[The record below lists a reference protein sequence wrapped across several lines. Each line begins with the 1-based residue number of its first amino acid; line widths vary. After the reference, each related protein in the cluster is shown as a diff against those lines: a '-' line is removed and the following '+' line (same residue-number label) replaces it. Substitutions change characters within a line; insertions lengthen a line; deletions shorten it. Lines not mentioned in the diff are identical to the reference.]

1 MWKKSIDTS
10 PKRDEIIV
18 NHTVETIADLTQ
30 FDTTIDYS
38 NNRVKIIL
46 DTALYML
53 LEKMKDYLDNQ
64 PKAKK
69 KKIKIRKSIS
79 EIMATLRKRKTVQTT
94 QKDVSEE
101 VRTLIN
107 WVDLEWKEFFA
118 NLFIITKDYPNW
130 KRLISFRKSD
140 FKNDFDPLEAMK
152 KAIKEFN

>member
-1 MWKKSIDTS
+1 
-10 PKRDEIIV
+10 
-18 NHTVETIADLTQ
+18 
-30 FDTTIDYS
+30 
-38 NNRVKIIL
+38 
-46 DTALYML
+46 ML

-107 WVDLEWKEFFA
+107 
-118 NLFIITKDYPNW
+118 
-130 KRLISFRKSD
+130 
-140 FKNDFDPLEAMK
+140 
-152 KAIKEFN
+152 